1 MRKKTCQISVRFRDA
16 WSSVIQ
22 DRLSSQTKLRFTK
35 KIKLMWLYKYWCKQK
50 GLFVEKIGGEMIPM
64 NVNDGWG
71 GGKCGPFSN
80 GVWYI
85 HTQ

>member
-1 MRKKTCQISVRFRDA
+1 
-16 WSSVIQ
+16 
-22 DRLSSQTKLRFTK
+22 
-35 KIKLMWLYKYWCKQK
+35 MWLYKYWCKQK

-71 GGKCGPFSN
+71 GKCGPFSN